1 MSILIQLKVAKHAS
15 KDWWVPQGLESG
27 TTDQKSSMYALRP
40 ILEKAIEF
48 WSGLLKIKF

>member
-1 MSILIQLKVAKHAS
+1 MSNIQLKVAIHAS

-27 TTDQKSSMYALRP
+27 TTDPKSSMYALRP

>member
-1 MSILIQLKVAKHAS
+1 MSILIQLKVAIYAS
-15 KDWWVPQGLESG
+15 KDWWVPQGLEPG
-27 TTDQKSSMYALRP
+27 TTDLKSSMYALRP